1 MKQEPI
7 LEELVDRLVST
18 GMTPEGAERLLS
30 KFLMEQAEDFVVCLE
45 LMKRGIEVKSEP
57 RS

>member
-1 MKQEPI
+1 MKPEPI
-7 LEELVDRLVST
+7 LDEFVDRLVST
-18 GMTPEGAERLLS
+18 GMTPEEAERLLS

-45 LMKRGIEVKSEP
+45 LMKRGVNVKTEP